1 MLLPSKS
8 YAFCNI
14 LNISLLRVYYMTAW
28 LGLEKKNNFLACP
41 LPLFTK
47 KLVVWLFCCLVVLL
61 IARSPQLRQRDF
73 SLFTLHFSLFT

>member
-14 LNISLLRVYYMTAW
+14 LNISLLYVHYMTAW

-41 LPLFTK
+41 LPLFT
-47 KLVVWLFCCLVVLL
+47 FY
-61 IARSPQLRQRDF
+61 S
-73 SLFTLHFSLFT
+73 SLFTLH